1 MDLLSQLCECH
12 TRAEQFFSVPN
23 VEVERILFKGDAT
36 TIFTVCLSKL
46 KIYIVVSI
54 FIKRRNSIYI

>member
-23 VEVERILFKGDAT
+23 VEVERILFKDDA

-46 KIYIVVSI
+46 KMYIVVSI
-54 FIKRRNSIYI
+54 FIKRRNSIYT